1 MNALQMRLAQP
12 DVVSLPDWRAAEIL
26 NAPDQALPK
35 VKAVVSGKDVQ
46 EILLSSRDWA
56 KIVMAADKTDLPDD
70 LRGVCI
76 IVRDTVKQASVIR
89 MDDPLIFA
97 ETQFALGALVQV
109 GLIKA
114 STRDLLMALS
124 ERAQSWAEANKI
136 EVTARSVG
144 LARGGV

>member
-12 DVVSLPDWRAAEIL
+12 DVAGRPDWQAAEIL
-26 NAPDQALPK
+26 NAPDPGLPK

-46 EILLSSRDWA
+46 EILLASRDWA
-56 KIVMAADKTDLPDD
+56 KVVMAADKTDLPDD

-109 GLIKA
+109 GLIQT
-114 STRDLLMALS
+114 STCDALMALA
-124 ERAQSWAEANKI
+124 ERNQSWAEANHM

>member
-12 DVVSLPDWRAAEIL
+12 DVAGLPDWRAAEIL
-26 NAPDQALPK
+26 NAPDPALPK

-46 EILLSSRDWA
+46 EILLASRDWA
-56 KIVMAADKTDLPDD
+56 KVVMAADKVDLPHE

-76 IVRDTVKQASVIR
+76 IVRDTVKQASSIR
-89 MDDPLIFA
+89 MDDPVIFA
-97 ETQFALGALVQV
+97 ETQYALGALVQA
-109 GLIKA
+109 GLMKPA
-114 STRDLLMALS
+114 TRDALMAIS
-124 ERAQSWAEANKI
+124 ERSQSWAEANGI